1 MDNWQ
6 QNTII
11 HTPKHLSIFMAKR
24 TTILLDRKIYE
35 ELVSESVKKYGDARH
50 ISKVIN
56 DRLSSGRTSKAKL
69 VKLAKGRK
77 YAEIS
82 NREFEEFRSE
92 LSKRLDS

>member
-1 MDNWQ
+1 MY
-6 QNTII
+6 
-11 HTPKHLSIFMAKR
+11 MAKR
-24 TTILLDRKIYE
+24 TTILLDKKIYE